1 MDFIANLISKV
12 KGFFGGNEAP
22 VPEADPVDLPHYVRA
37 AYALLADANKR
48 AIQIPADVVDV
59 ITQARRAQGQLPDG
73 LEARFWNAYGLLS
86 SSIQPA
92 AKARNLYRNIFYIV
106 LLALL
111 FAQFF
116 FLAGDYVRTKL
127 ADIDKQIV
135 DIRGRAA
142 APSNPA
148 APGSAIT
155 APVDPVQKIRAD
167 EQIDQVLQTRK
178 AYLFLSANLLDIV
191 GTIADLPLRPFG
203 FHSFFSDNV
212 VDRDGVIVRGKLDM
226 LLVFLSGYL
235 LPMLYGLLGACAF
248 VLRKLSDE
256 IDKLTFANDARVR
269 YSLRLNI
276 GLLAGLAVGWFIKP
290 GNGDATL
297 VSLSPLALAF
307 VAGYGSDLF
316 FVALDKI
323 VQAFAPA
330 PASSSTIVKESTAGG
345 IATTT
350 FEGKAATVAGR
361 QNGNADGE
369 QQLKKDEKDAPI
381 DPPDRKG
388 SIEPTVDV
396 PARPLAANRA

>member
-1 MDFIANLISKV
+1 MDFLNKIRE
-12 KGFFGGNEAP
+12 FFGRGETP
-22 VPEADPVDLPHYVRA
+22 PEQADPFDMPHHVRA
-37 AYALLADANKR
+37 AYALLADANKK

-59 ITQARRAQGQLPDG
+59 ITKARSTKGQLPDD

-92 AKARNLYRNIFYIV
+92 AKARNLYRNIFY
-106 LLALL
+106 LTLAVLL

-127 ADIDKQIV
+127 AETDKQIV

-142 APSNPA
+142 APSA
-148 APGSAIT
+148 AASGNASA
-155 APVDPVQKIRAD
+155 AADVQIK
-167 EQIDQVLQTRK
+167 QVEDAK
-178 AYLFLSANLLDIV
+178 EAYLFLSKNLLDIV

-203 FHSFFSDNV
+203 FHSFFSSNASDA
-212 VDRDGVIVRGKLDM
+212 GGIIIRGKLDM
-226 LLVFLSGYL
+226 LLVFLSGFL

-256 IDKLTFANDARVR
+256 IDKLTYANDARVR

-276 GLLAGLAVGWFIKP
+276 GLLSGLAVGWFIKA
-290 GNGDATL
+290 GAGDATL

-323 VQAFAPA
+323 VQAFTSA
-330 PASSSTIVKESTAGG
+330 PASSTTVVKESTAGG
-345 IATTT
+345 IKTTT
-350 FEGKAATVAGR
+350 IESKAATVAGR
-361 QNGNADGE
+361 QDGDADDNAGA
-369 QQLKKDEKDAPI
+369 KDDPKVVRLESPDSAP
-381 DPPDRKG
+381 DKSAATAPDK
-388 SIEPTVDV
+388 S
-396 PARPLAANRA
+396 AAAGRS

>member
-1 MDFIANLISKV
+1 MNFIANPISKV
-12 KGFFGGNEAP
+12 KEWFGLDEAEI
-22 VPEADPVDLPHYVRA
+22 PEADPFDMPYHVRA
-37 AYALLADANKR
+37 AYALLADANKK

-59 ITQARRAQGQLPDG
+59 ITQARRAQGQLPDA

-86 SSIQPA
+86 SSIRPA
-92 AKARNLYRNIFYIV
+92 ARARNLYRNIFYIV
-106 LLALL
+106 LLVLL
-111 FAQFF
+111 LAQFF

-142 APSNPA
+142 APTSAGGPALPA
-148 APGSAIT
+148 AA
-155 APVDPVQKIRAD
+155 AD
-167 EQIDQVLQTRK
+167 QQIDQVEQTRK
-178 AYLFLSANLLDIV
+178 AYLFLSTNLLDIV

-203 FHSFFSDNV
+203 FHSFFSDNSLSG
-212 VDRDGVIVRGKLDM
+212 DGVIVRGKLDM

-256 IDKLTFANDARVR
+256 IDKLTYANDARVR

-290 GNGDATL
+290 GSGDATL

-330 PASSSTIVKESTAGG
+330 PASSSTTVRESTAGG
-345 IATTT
+345 ITTT
-350 FEGKAATVAGR
+350 TIEGKAATVAGR
-361 QNGNADGE
+361 QDEIADGVE
-369 QQLKKDEKDAPI
+369 QAEPDKKVATA
-381 DPPDRKG
+381 DPPDRG
-388 SIEPTVDV
+388 GANQLTTDV
-396 PARPLAANRA
+396 PTRPVAANRA

>member
-1 MDFIANLISKV
+1 MDFIANAISKV
-12 KGFFGGNEAP
+12 KNLFGRDEAP
-22 VPEADPVDLPHYVRA
+22 VPEADPFDLPHHVRA

-59 ITQARRAQGQLPDG
+59 ITQARRAQGQLPEG

-92 AKARNLYRNIFYIV
+92 AKARNLYRNIFYVV
-106 LLALL
+106 LLVLL

-142 APSNPA
+142 APANAAGPAMPA
-148 APGSAIT
+148 AA
-155 APVDPVQKIRAD
+155 AD
-167 EQIDQVLQTRK
+167 QQIDQVLQTRK
-178 AYLFLSANLLDIV
+178 AYIFLSTNLLDIV

-203 FHSFFSDNV
+203 FHSFFSDNTAI
-212 VDRDGVIVRGKLDM
+212 DRDGVIVRGKLDM

-290 GNGDATL
+290 GTGEASL

-330 PASSSTIVKESTAGG
+330 PAASTTIVRESTAGG
-345 IATTT
+345 ITTT
-350 FEGKAATVAGR
+350 TVEGKAATVAGR

-369 QQLKKDEKDAPI
+369 DPSEGDKKVAV
-381 DPPDRKG
+381 DPPNRWG
-388 SIEPTVDV
+388 SSEPIADV
-396 PARPLAANRA
+396 PARPVAANRA

>member
-1 MDFIANLISKV
+1 MDFAARV
-12 KGFFGGNEAP
+12 KEFFGRSEPQP
-22 VPEADPVDLPHYVRA
+22 VEADPFDMAHNVRA
-37 AYALLADANKR
+37 AYALLADANKK

-59 ITQARRAQGQLPDG
+59 ITQARKAGGQLSNG
-73 LEARFWNAYGLLS
+73 LEAKFWNAYGLLS
-86 SSIQPA
+86 SSIRPA

-106 LLALL
+106 LLVLL

-127 ADIDKQIV
+127 ADLDRQIV

-148 APGSAIT
+148 APGNVEAAAAT
-155 APVDPVQKIRAD
+155 
-167 EQIDQVLQTRK
+167 QIDQVQQTRK
-178 AYLFLSANLLDIV
+178 AYISISGNLLGIA

-203 FHSFFSDNV
+203 YHSFFSDSV
-212 VDRDGVIVRGKLDM
+212 VDNDGVIVRGKLDM

-256 IDKLTFANDARVR
+256 IDKLTYANDARVR

-276 GLLAGLAVGWFIKP
+276 GLLSGLAVGWFIKP
-290 GNGDATL
+290 GPGDATL

-316 FVALDKI
+316 FAALDKI
-323 VQAFAPA
+323 VQAFVPA
-330 PASSSTIVKESTAGG
+330 PTSSSTIVKESTTGG
-345 IATTT
+345 ITTT
-350 FEGKAATVAGR
+350 TIDGKAATVAGH
-361 QNGNADGE
+361 QNGNADVAGHTE
-369 QQLKKDEKDAPI
+369 TDK
-381 DPPDRKG
+381 
-388 SIEPTVDV
+388 
-396 PARPLAANRA
+396 

>member
-1 MDFIANLISKV
+1 MASIASLISGV
-12 KGFFGGNEAP
+12 KQFFGHTEPPA
-22 VPEADPVDLPHYVRA
+22 PEADPFDVPRHVRA

-59 ITQARRAQGQLPDG
+59 ITQARRAGGQLPEG

-92 AKARNLYRNIFYIV
+92 AKARNLYRNIFYGV
-106 LLALL
+106 LVVLL

-127 ADIDKQIV
+127 TEIDKQIV

-142 APSNPA
+142 DPANVAGQPVNAATQVNP
-148 APGSAIT
+148 
-155 APVDPVQKIRAD
+155 RAT
-167 EQIDQVLQTRK
+167 EQIGQAEKARK
-178 AYLFLSANLLDIV
+178 AYVVLGGNLLQIV
-191 GTIADLPLRPFG
+191 GTIIDVPLRLVG
-203 FHSFFSDNV
+203 FHSFFSDV
-212 VDRDGVIVRGKLDM
+212 VSDPDGVIVRGKLDM

-276 GLLAGLAVGWFIKP
+276 GLLAGLAVGWFVKP
-290 GNGDATL
+290 GVGETTL

-307 VAGYGSDLF
+307 IAGYGSDLF
-316 FVALDKI
+316 FVALDRI

-330 PASSSTIVKESTAGG
+330 PSSSNAVVRESTAGG
-345 IATTT
+345 ITTT
-350 FEGKAATVAGR
+350 TIEGKVATVAGR
-361 QNGNADGE
+361 QE
-369 QQLKKDEKDAPI
+369 S
-381 DPPDRKG
+381 DRNDVQPRQEEPAATAG
-388 SIEPTVDV
+388 SSDREDQKTTSAELPVKV
-396 PARPLAANRA
+396 AANRN

>member
-1 MDFIANLISKV
+1 VIGCVGKEAWQMDLMTRV
-12 KGFFGGNEAP
+12 KESFGLNEPP
-22 VPEADPVDLPHYVRA
+22 VPEADPFDMPHHVRA
-37 AYALLADANKR
+37 AYALLADANKK
-48 AIQIPADVVDV
+48 AIQIPADVVNV
-59 ITQARRAQGQLPDG
+59 ITQARRAEGQLPDG

-86 SSIQPA
+86 SSIRPA

-106 LLALL
+106 LLLLL

-127 ADIDKQIV
+127 TEIDKQIV

-142 APSNPA
+142 APSNSTAPENPA
-148 APGSAIT
+148 AAAAAQIEQ
-155 APVDPVQKIRAD
+155 VQRTKG
-167 EQIDQVLQTRK
+167 
-178 AYLFLSANLLDIV
+178 AYVFLSENLLNIV
-191 GTIADLPLRPFG
+191 GTMADFPLRPFG
-203 FHSFFSDNV
+203 FHSFFSASGEKDPE
-212 VDRDGVIVRGKLDM
+212 GVIVRGKLDM

-256 IDKLTFANDARVR
+256 IDKLTYANDARVR

-290 GNGDATL
+290 GPGDATL

-307 VAGYGSDLF
+307 VAGYSSDLF

-330 PASSSTIVKESTAGG
+330 PASSSTIVRESTSGG
-345 IATTT
+345 ITTT
-350 FEGKAATVAGR
+350 TIEGKDAAVAGR
-361 QNGNADGE
+361 KNANADGDE
-369 QQLKKDEKDAPI
+369 QVDRDQIVRTDAAAGDEA
-381 DPPDRKG
+381 
-388 SIEPTVDV
+388 SNETTADV
-396 PARPLAANRA
+396 PSTPAGGKRN

>member
-12 KGFFGGNEAP
+12 KDSFGRNEAP
-22 VPEADPVDLPHYVRA
+22 IPEADPFDMPRHVRS

-106 LLALL
+106 LLVLL

-142 APSNPA
+142 APANSAGPGIPA
-148 APGSAIT
+148 AA
-155 APVDPVQKIRAD
+155 AD
-167 EQIDQVLQTRK
+167 QQIDQVQQTRK
-178 AYLFLSANLLDIV
+178 AYLFLSGNLLDIV

-203 FHSFFSDNV
+203 FHSFFSDNSV
-212 VDRDGVIVRGKLDM
+212 SDREGVIVRGKLDM

-256 IDKLTFANDARVR
+256 IDKLTYANDARVR

-290 GNGDATL
+290 GTGEASL

-330 PASSSTIVKESTAGG
+330 PAASSTIVKESTAGG
-345 IATTT
+345 ITTT
-350 FEGKAATVAGR
+350 TVEGKAATVAGR
-361 QNGNADGE
+361 QNGKADGDE
-369 QQLKKDEKDAPI
+369 HAAEDKKIVRLDPSDAGGPNK
-381 DPPDRKG
+381 PSPDSPDKPG
-388 SIEPTVDV
+388 
-396 PARPLAANRA
+396 AAGRA

>member
-1 MDFIANLISKV
+1 MEFIDNVIAKV
-12 KGFFGGNEAP
+12 KQLFGTGEVPA
-22 VPEADPVDLPHYVRA
+22 PEADPFDLPHHVRA

-59 ITQARRAQGQLPDG
+59 ITQARRSGGQLPEG

-86 SSIQPA
+86 SSIRPA

-106 LLALL
+106 LLVLL

-142 APSNPA
+142 VNSAGPA
-148 APGSAIT
+148 AA
-155 APVDPVQKIRAD
+155 AVA
-167 EQIDQVLQTRK
+167 EQVGQAEKTRK
-178 AYLFLSANLLDIV
+178 AYVFLSGNLLDIV
-191 GTIADLPLRPFG
+191 GTIADLPLKPFG

-212 VDRDGVIVRGKLDM
+212 ADPDGVIVRGKLDM

-256 IDKLTFANDARVR
+256 IDKLTYANDARVR

-290 GNGDATL
+290 GAGDATL
-297 VSLSPLALAF
+297 ISLSPLALAF
-307 VAGYGSDLF
+307 IAGYGSDLF
-316 FVALDKI
+316 FVALDRI

-330 PASSSTIVKESTAGG
+330 PTSSNTVVRETTAGG
-345 IATTT
+345 ITTT
-350 FEGKAATVAGR
+350 TIEGKAATVAGR
-361 QNGNADGE
+361 HDDDADGE
-369 QQLKKDEKDAPI
+369 PPPKQDQQAGSGGSPDDAASAKPEI
-381 DPPDRKG
+381 PVK
-388 SIEPTVDV
+388 VV
-396 PARPLAANRA
+396 AANRN